1 MINTNFKEMDNVPKI
16 ALVILVAITGYFL
29 TFLII
34 DSFLTPT
41 QTPMMQMMNERM
53 GTNVMN
59 FSTADSMIINLIS
72 LIFGIGLG
80 FFASLYLFKMQKG
93 DRDYKILRK
102 ALSDDE
108 KKILDEIKKAGEI
121 TQDSL
126 RFRLAWSKA
135 KVSTILTNLDKK
147 ELIQRERAGKT
158 YKVRLQKTV

>member
-1 MINTNFKEMDNVPKI
+1 MDSVPKI
-16 ALVILVAITGYFL
+16 ALIILTAIIGYFL
-29 TFLII
+29 MFLII
-34 DSFLTPT
+34 SSLLVPI

-59 FSTADSMIINLIS
+59 FSTTNSTIINFLS

-80 FFASLYLFKMQKG
+80 FFSSLYLFKIQKG

-135 KVSTILTNLDKK
+135 KVSTILTNPDKK
-147 ELIQRERAGKT
+147 RPKYQENKKIG
-158 YKVRLQKTV
+158 YSHN